1 MMNTAPTVTSAAT
14 PSTAIRPFLFS
25 RSVVLASRQS
35 RWLLAVAALAP
46 MSLAWGY
53 SAPSVSTGTAVTELG
68 IGQMPHGAGA
78 TCGTAAGDATGC
90 HAGGSF
96 DNPDFEV
103 ILPEDASFL
112 PEGMTK
118 LTASFASDGNPPRFG
133 FHMRADIG
141 AFVGESSATYYALDE
156 GAADTAAKNNNP
168 DAGDLSYS
176 LYWEAPADVEDQSE
190 VEFSYCAQ
198 AVNGDSA
205 STNDGPS
212 DCGVQAYKVNVAP
225 QVSNQNVAVAMN
237 ASSPVDF
244 VLRVTGGLVDVG
256 VASLTVTA
264 VPAKGAVTD
273 HNGDAVAANDS
284 FTLTVTDSSASVTW
298 QYLPNANASGA
309 DSMAWEA
316 SDSQHESPAT
326 VSFNIAAPA
335 GGGDAAPAGGGDD
348 DDGGCALSLGTTP
361 SVPASG
367 LLLAALLAM
376 LWRRRAKLGGDGR
389 ACRVA
394 PPAG

>member
-1 MMNTAPTVTSAAT
+1 MMNATPTVTSAAT
-14 PSTAIRPFLFS
+14 PSTALRPLLFS
-25 RSVVLASRQS
+25 RSVALASRQS

-53 SAPSVSTGTAVTELG
+53 SAPTTATGTAATDLG

-78 TCGTAAGDATGC
+78 SCGTATGDGIGC
-90 HAGGSF
+90 HEGGSF
-96 DNPDFEV
+96 DNPDFSV
-103 ILPEDASFL
+103 SLPEDASFL
-112 PEGMTK
+112 PEGRTK
-118 LTASFASDGNPPRFG
+118 LTASFESDGTPPRFG

-168 DAGDLSYS
+168 AVGDLSYS

-198 AVNGDSA
+198 AVDGLGTSGG
-205 STNDGPS
+205 DGPS
-212 DCGVQAYKVNVAP
+212 DCEVQAYKVNVAP
-225 QVSNQNVAVAMN
+225 RVRNQNVAVAMN
-237 ASSPVDF
+237 ASAPVDF
-244 VLRVTGGLVDVG
+244 VLRVTGGLVDVSA
-256 VASLTVTA
+256 ASLTVTA
-264 VPAKGAVTD
+264 VPSKGAVTD
-273 HNGDAVAANDS
+273 RNGDAVAVDDG
-284 FTLTVTDSSASVTW
+284 FDLTVTDSSASLTW

-309 DSMAWEA
+309 DSLAWEV
-316 SDSQHESPAT
+316 SDSQHESRAIVT
-326 VSFNIAAPA
+326 FNI
-335 GGGDAAPAGGGDD
+335 AAPAGGGDD
-348 DDGGCALSLGTTP
+348 DDGGCALSLGATP
-361 SVPASG
+361 SAPASG

-376 LWRRRAKLGGDGR
+376 LWRRRRVGLGGDGR